1 LINFSG
7 KLVLNAKGGTEQ
19 DKKDRYGTNST
30 TLKVKNK
37 SEMTRMDTLTRLRTE
52 VVQLKD
58 SNARLKGLIRKLK
71 ESNRSTLHQNRKLS
85 NLALKDPHTGL
96 YNRRHFKD
104 TLEKELALAKRHA
117 QSLSLIMMDIDY
129 FKAVNDVYGHTYGDL
144 VLKQFTKTLQKAVRR
159 YDILFRFGGEEFVMI
174 APRADRPT
182 GLILAKRLLKTI
194 NAHSFGNKTQVI
206 KLKVSVSVA
215 SYPED
220 GVVVRGLDL
229 VTLADRILNKVKEYG
244 GNKVFS
250 SKDLEKLEGKAAS
263 ETDANKVIELLKK
276 KIYRLSQRANQ
287 SLIEAI
293 FALAKTIG
301 VKDWYSDTFTK
312 RMMNYAVEISKTLKL
327 PKNEIEHIRK
337 AVILHDIGKVG
348 INENIL
354 LKNSKLTTGEFEA
367 MKKHPQLSTDIIRP
381 LYFLR
386 GTVPLILYH
395 HERWDGKGYPH
406 HLKGKEIPIGARI
419 IAIVDAY
426 RSLTSNRPYR
436 KAYSKNSAINILKKE
451 SGTKFDPLVTAAFL
465 KILSR

>member
-1 LINFSG
+1 MKIKNRS
-7 KLVLNAKGGTEQ
+7 KVKE
-19 DKKDRYGTNST
+19 TNSPA
-30 TLKVKNK
+30 
-37 SEMTRMDTLTRLRTE
+37 RLSTE
-52 VVQLKD
+52 VVRLKE
-58 SNARLKGLIRKLK
+58 SNARLRMLVRELEK
-71 ESNRSTLHQNRKLS
+71 SNHSTLQINRKLS
-85 NLALKDPHTGL
+85 RLALKDPHTGL
-96 YNRRHFKD
+96 YNRRHFNE

-117 QSLSLIMMDIDY
+117 QSLSVIMMDIDY
-129 FKAVNDVYGHTYGDL
+129 FKAVNDVYGHPFGDL
-144 VLKQFTKTLQKAVRR
+144 VLKQFTQTLQKTVRR
-159 YDILFRFGGEEFVMI
+159 YDIIFRLGGEEFVMI
-174 APRADRPT
+174 SPRTDGPT
-182 GLILAKRLLKTI
+182 GLVLAKRLLKTI
-194 NAHSFGNKTQVI
+194 NAHSFGNKAHVI

-220 GVVVRGLDL
+220 GLVIRGLDL
-229 VTLADRILNKVKEYG
+229 LNLADQILNKVKEYG

-250 SKDLEKLEGKAAS
+250 SKDLEKLEGKVSPENDAS
-263 ETDANKVIELLKK
+263 EAIEILKK

-312 RMMNYAVEISKTLKL
+312 KMMNYAIEIAKMLKV
-327 PKNEIEHIRK
+327 PKNEIENIRK

-348 INENIL
+348 INEKIL
-354 LKNSKLTTGEFEA
+354 LKNSKLTVGEFET
-367 MKKHPQLSTDIIRP
+367 MKKHPQLSTDLIRP

-406 HLKGKEIPIGARI
+406 RLRGKEIPIGARI

-436 KAYSKNSAINILKKE
+436 KAYTKNSAMNILKRE
-451 SGTKFDPLVTAAFL
+451 SGTKFDPQVTAAFL
-465 KILSR
+465 KVLSR

>member
-1 LINFSG
+1 MI
-7 KLVLNAKGGTEQ
+7 
-19 DKKDRYGTNST
+19 
-30 TLKVKNK
+30 
-37 SEMTRMDTLTRLRTE
+37 RMDSSTQLRTE
-52 VVQLKD
+52 VVRLKE
-58 SNARLKGLIRKLK
+58 SNARLKRLIKKLK
-71 ESNRSTLHQNRKLS
+71 ESNRSTVHLNKKLS

-117 QSLSLIMMDIDY
+117 QSLSVIMMDIDY
-129 FKAVNDVYGHTYGDL
+129 FKAVNDVYGHTFGDL

-159 YDILFRFGGEEFVMI
+159 YDILFRFGGEEFMMI

-194 NAHSFGNKTQVI
+194 NAHSFGNKTHML

-263 ETDANKVIELLKK
+263 ESDANKVIELLKK

-312 RMMNYAVEISKTLKL
+312 RMMNYAVDVAKMLRL
-327 PKNEIEHIRK
+327 PNNEIEHIRK

-406 HLKGKEIPIGARI
+406 RLKGKEIPIGARI

-436 KAYSKNSAINILKKE
+436 KAYPKGTAINILKKE
-451 SGTKFDPLVTAAFL
+451 SGTKFDPQVTGAFL

>member
-1 LINFSG
+1 
-7 KLVLNAKGGTEQ
+7 
-19 DKKDRYGTNST
+19 
-30 TLKVKNK
+30 
-37 SEMTRMDTLTRLRTE
+37 MDTSTGLRTE
-52 VVQLKD
+52 IIRLRESNAQLK
-58 SNARLKGLIRKLK
+58 RLITRLK
-71 ESNRSTLHQNRKLS
+71 ESNRSTLHLNKKLS

-117 QSLSLIMMDIDY
+117 QSLSVIMMDIDY
-129 FKAVNDVYGHTYGDL
+129 FKAVNDVYGHTFGDL
-144 VLKQFTKTLQKAVRR
+144 VLKQFTKSLQRAVRR

-174 APRADRPT
+174 SPRADRPT

-194 NAHSFGNKTQVI
+194 NAHSFGSKIHVI
-206 KLKVSVSVA
+206 KLRVSISVA

-229 VTLADRILNKVKEYG
+229 VTLADQILNKVKEYG

-250 SKDLEKLEGKAAS
+250 SKDLEKLEGRVTS
-263 ETDANKVIELLKK
+263 ENDATKVIELLKK

-301 VKDWYSDTFTK
+301 LKDWYSDAFTK
-312 RMMNYAVEISKTLKL
+312 RMMNYAMEIARTLRL
-327 PKNEIEHIRK
+327 PKDEIEHIRK
-337 AVILHDIGKVG
+337 AVFLHDIGKVG

-354 LKNSKLTTGEFEA
+354 LKNSKLTTREFEA

-395 HERWDGKGYPH
+395 HERWDGKGYPYR
-406 HLKGKEIPIGARI
+406 LKGNEIPIGARI

-436 KAYSKNSAINILKKE
+436 KAYPKGTAIHILKKE
-451 SGTKFDPLVTAAFL
+451 SGIKFDPQVTDAFL
-465 KILSR
+465 KILNR

>member
-1 LINFSG
+1 MKIKN
-7 KLVLNAKGGTEQ
+7 
-19 DKKDRYGTNST
+19 NS
-30 TLKVKNK
+30 KRQ
-37 SEMTRMDTLTRLRTE
+37 RMDSTARLRTE
-52 VVQLKD
+52 VVQLRE
-58 SNARLKGLIRKLK
+58 SNTRLKRLIKKLK
-71 ESNRSTLHQNRKLS
+71 ESNRSTLQLNKKLG

-96 YNRRHFKD
+96 YNRRHFKE

-117 QSLSLIMMDIDY
+117 QSLSVIMMDIDY
-129 FKAVNDVYGHTYGDL
+129 FKAVNDVYGHTFGDL
-144 VLKQFTKTLQKAVRR
+144 VLKQFTKTLQNAVRR
-159 YDILFRFGGEEFVMI
+159 YDILFRFGGEEFVMLS
-174 APRADRPT
+174 PRADRPT

-194 NAHSFGNKTQVI
+194 NAHSFGNKAHMI

-220 GVVVRGLDL
+220 GVVIRGLDL
-229 VTLADRILNKVKEYG
+229 VNLADRILNKVKEYG

-250 SKDLEKLEGKAAS
+250 SNDLEKLEGKVAS
-263 ETDANKVIELLKK
+263 ENDASKVIEFLKK

-301 VKDWYSDTFTK
+301 LKDWYSDTFTQK
-312 RMMNYAVEISKTLKL
+312 MMKYAIEIAKMLKL
-327 PKNEIEHIRK
+327 PKSEIEHIRK

-354 LKNSKLTTGEFEA
+354 LKNSKLTTREFEA
-367 MKKHPQLSTDIIRP
+367 MKKHPQLSTDLIRP

-406 HLKGKEIPIGARI
+406 RLKGKEIPIGARI

-426 RSLTSNRPYR
+426 RSLTANRPYR
-436 KAYSKNSAINILKKE
+436 KAYAKSSAIKILKRE
-451 SGTKFDPLVTAAFL
+451 SGTKFDPQVAAAFL
-465 KILSR
+465 KILS

>member
-1 LINFSG
+1 MSKMQRI
-7 KLVLNAKGGTEQ
+7 
-19 DKKDRYGTNST
+19 DH
-30 TLKVKNK
+30 
-37 SEMTRMDTLTRLRTE
+37 LTRLRTQ
-52 VVQLKD
+52 VVRLRE
-58 SNARLKGLIRKLK
+58 SNARLKKLLSRL
-71 ESNRSTLHQNRKLS
+71 EASNRTTLQLNNKLS
-85 NLALKDPHTGL
+85 KLALKDPHTGL
-96 YNRRHFKD
+96 YNRRHFNE

-117 QSLSLIMMDIDY
+117 QSLSVIMMDIDY
-129 FKAVNDVYGHTYGDL
+129 FKSVNDVYGHPFGDL
-144 VLKQFTKTLQKAVRR
+144 VLKQFTQKLQKAVRR
-159 YDILFRFGGEEFVMI
+159 YDILFRLGGEEFVMI
-174 APRADRPT
+174 SPRTDRPT
-182 GLILAKRLLKTI
+182 GLLLAKRLLKTI
-194 NAHSFGNKTQVI
+194 NAHSFGSKAHVL
-206 KLKVSVSVA
+206 KLKVSVGVA

-220 GVVVRGLDL
+220 GVVIRGLDL
-229 VTLADRILNKVKEYG
+229 VNLADRILNKVKEYG

-250 SKDLEKLEGKAAS
+250 SIDLEKLEGKVAS
-263 ETDANKVIELLKK
+263 ENDASEVIELLKK

-293 FALAKTIG
+293 FALAKNIG

-312 RMMNYAVEISKTLKL
+312 KMMNYAIEIAKMLKL

-354 LKNSKLTTGEFEA
+354 LKHSKLTTKEFET

-406 HLKGKEIPIGARI
+406 RLKGNQIPIGARI

-436 KAYSKNSAINILKKE
+436 KAYPKSSAMKILKKE
-451 SGTKFDPLVTAAFL
+451 SGTKFDPRVTAAFL
-465 KILSR
+465 KILSG

>member
-1 LINFSG
+1 MN
-7 KLVLNAKGGTEQ
+7 
-19 DKKDRYGTNST
+19 T
-30 TLKVKNK
+30 TV
-37 SEMTRMDTLTRLRTE
+37 RLRTE
-52 VVQLKD
+52 VAQLKE
-58 SNARLKGLIRKLK
+58 SNTRLKKFIRKLK
-71 ESNRSTLHQNRKLS
+71 ESNRSAFHLNKKLS

-96 YNRRHFKD
+96 YNRRHFKE

-129 FKAVNDVYGHTYGDL
+129 FKAVNDVYGHPFGDL
-144 VLKQFTKTLQKAVRR
+144 VLKQFAQVLKKTVRR
-159 YDILFRFGGEEFVMI
+159 YDTIFRFGGEEFVMI
-174 APRADRPT
+174 SPRTDRPT
-182 GLILAKRLLKTI
+182 GLVLAKRLLKTI
-194 NAHSFGNKTQVI
+194 NAHSFGNKAHLI

-215 SYPED
+215 SYPEE
-220 GVVVRGLDL
+220 GVVIRGFDL
-229 VTLADRILNKVKEYG
+229 VNLADRILNKVKEYG

-250 SKDLEKLEGKAAS
+250 SEDLERLEGKAPSENDAS
-263 ETDANKVIELLKK
+263 KVIELLKK

-301 VKDWYSDTFTK
+301 LKDWYSDTFTK
-312 RMMNYAVEISKTLKL
+312 RMMNYAIEIAKMLKL

-348 INENIL
+348 INEKIL
-354 LKNSKLTTGEFEA
+354 LKHSKLTTGEFET
-367 MKKHPQLSTDIIRP
+367 MKKHPQLSTDLIRP

-406 HLKGKEIPIGARI
+406 RLKGKEIPIGARI

-436 KAYSKNSAINILKKE
+436 KAYPKSSAVKILKRE
-451 SGTKFDPLVTAAFL
+451 SGTKFDPQVTAAFL
-465 KILSR
+465 KILGR

>member
-1 LINFSG
+1 M
-7 KLVLNAKGGTEQ
+7 
-19 DKKDRYGTNST
+19 
-30 TLKVKNK
+30 KNTSK
-37 SEMTRMDTLTRLRTE
+37 MQRIDSLTRLRTQ
-52 VVQLKD
+52 VVRLRE
-58 SNARLKGLIRKLK
+58 SNARLKKLLSRL
-71 ESNRSTLHQNRKLS
+71 EASNRTTLQLNNKLS
-85 NLALKDPHTGL
+85 KLALKDPHTGL
-96 YNRRHFKD
+96 YNRRHFNE

-117 QSLSLIMMDIDY
+117 QSLSVIMMDIDY
-129 FKAVNDVYGHTYGDL
+129 FKSVNDVYGHPFGDL
-144 VLKQFTKTLQKAVRR
+144 VLKQFTQKLQKAVRR
-159 YDILFRFGGEEFVMI
+159 YDILFRLGGEEFVMI
-174 APRADRPT
+174 SPRTDRPT
-182 GLILAKRLLKTI
+182 GLLLAKRLLKII
-194 NAHSFGNKTQVI
+194 NAHSFGNKAHVL
-206 KLKVSVSVA
+206 KLKVSVGVA

-220 GVVVRGLDL
+220 GVVIRGLDL
-229 VTLADRILNKVKEYG
+229 VNLADRILNKVKEYG

-250 SKDLEKLEGKAAS
+250 SVDLEKLEGNVAS
-263 ETDANKVIELLKK
+263 ENDASEVIELLKK

-293 FALAKTIG
+293 FALAKNIG

-312 RMMNYAVEISKTLKL
+312 KMMNYAIEIAKMLKL

-354 LKNSKLTTGEFEA
+354 LKHSKLTTKEFET

-406 HLKGKEIPIGARI
+406 RLKGNQIPIGARI

-436 KAYSKNSAINILKKE
+436 KAYAKASAMKILKKE
-451 SGTKFDPLVTAAFL
+451 SGTKFDPRVTAAFL
-465 KILSR
+465 KILSG

>member
-1 LINFSG
+1 MKNMSKMQRI
-7 KLVLNAKGGTEQ
+7 
-19 DKKDRYGTNST
+19 DH
-30 TLKVKNK
+30 LK
-37 SEMTRMDTLTRLRTE
+37 RLRTQ
-52 VVQLKD
+52 VVRLRE
-58 SNARLKGLIRKLK
+58 SNARLKKLLGRL
-71 ESNRSTLHQNRKLS
+71 EASNRTTLQLNNKLS
-85 NLALKDPHTGL
+85 KLALKDPHTGL
-96 YNRRHFKD
+96 YNRRHFNE

-117 QSLSLIMMDIDY
+117 QSLSVIMMDIDY
-129 FKAVNDVYGHTYGDL
+129 FKSVNDVYGHPFGDL
-144 VLKQFTKTLQKAVRR
+144 VLKQFTQKLQKTVRR
-159 YDILFRFGGEEFVMI
+159 YDILFRLGGEEFVMI
-174 APRADRPT
+174 SPRTDRPT
-182 GLILAKRLLKTI
+182 GLLLAKRLLKII
-194 NAHSFGNKTQVI
+194 NAHSFGNKAHVL

-220 GVVVRGLDL
+220 GVVIRGLDL
-229 VTLADRILNKVKEYG
+229 VNLADRILNKVKEYG

-250 SKDLEKLEGKAAS
+250 SMDLEKLEGNVAS
-263 ETDANKVIELLKK
+263 ENDASEVIELLKK

-312 RMMNYAVEISKTLKL
+312 KMMNYAVELSRMLKL

-348 INENIL
+348 INEDIL
-354 LKNSKLTTGEFEA
+354 LKHSKLTTKEFET

-386 GTVPLILYH
+386 GTVPLILHH

-406 HLKGKEIPIGARI
+406 RLKGTQIPVGARI

-436 KAYSKNSAINILKKE
+436 QAYSKSNAMKILKKE
-451 SGTKFDPLVTAAFL
+451 SGTKFDPRVTAAFL
-465 KILSR
+465 KILSG

>member
-1 LINFSG
+1 
-7 KLVLNAKGGTEQ
+7 
-19 DKKDRYGTNST
+19 
-30 TLKVKNK
+30 
-37 SEMTRMDTLTRLRTE
+37 MDTLTRLRTE
-52 VVQLKD
+52 VAHLKE
-58 SNARLKGLIRKLK
+58 SNTRLKKYIRELE
-71 ESNRSTLHQNRKLS
+71 ESNRSTLQLNKKLGT
-85 NLALKDPHTGL
+85 LALKDPHTGL
-96 YNRRHFKD
+96 YNRRHFNE

-117 QSLSLIMMDIDY
+117 QPLSVIMMDIDY
-129 FKAVNDVYGHTYGDL
+129 FKAINDVYGHPFGDL
-144 VLKQFTKTLQKAVRR
+144 VLKQFSKTLQKAVRR
-159 YDILFRFGGEEFVMI
+159 YDVIFRLGGEEFVMM
-174 APRADRPT
+174 APRTDGPT
-182 GLILAKRLLKTI
+182 GLVLAKRLLKTV
-194 NAHSFGNKTQVI
+194 NLHNFGNKAHVI
-206 KLKVSVSVA
+206 KLQVSVGVA

-220 GVVVRGLDL
+220 GVVIRGLDL
-229 VTLADRILNKVKEYG
+229 VNLADRILNKVKEYG

-250 SKDLEKLEGKAAS
+250 SKDLERLEGKVPSENDAS
-263 ETDANKVIELLKK
+263 KMIELLKK

-301 VKDWYSDTFTK
+301 LKDWYSDTFTK
-312 RMMNYAVEISKTLKL
+312 KMMNYAIDIAKMLRL

-354 LKNSKLTTGEFEA
+354 LKDSKLTTTEFET
-367 MKKHPQLSTDIIRP
+367 MKKHPQLSTDLIRP

-436 KAYSKNSAINILKKE
+436 KAYSKDTAIRILRRE
-451 SGTKFDPLVTAAFL
+451 SGTKFDPQVTAAFL
-465 KILSR
+465 KILGR

>member
-1 LINFSG
+1 MKNMSQRINSP
-7 KLVLNAKGGTEQ
+7 
-19 DKKDRYGTNST
+19 
-30 TLKVKNK
+30 
-37 SEMTRMDTLTRLRTE
+37 TRLQTE
-52 VVQLKD
+52 VVQLRE
-58 SNARLKGLIRKLK
+58 SNARLKRLIKKLK
-71 ESNRSTLHQNRKLS
+71 ESNQSTLHLNKKLS

-104 TLEKELALAKRHA
+104 TLEKELALAKRHV
-117 QSLSLIMMDIDY
+117 QSLSVIMMDIDY
-129 FKAVNDVYGHTYGDL
+129 FKAVNDVYGHPFGDL

-194 NAHSFGNKTQVI
+194 NAHKFGNKTHGI
-206 KLKVSVSVA
+206 NLKVSVSVV
-215 SYPED
+215 SYPDD
-220 GVVVRGLDL
+220 GVVIRGLDL

-244 GNKVFS
+244 GNKAFS
-250 SKDLEKLEGKAAS
+250 SKDLEKLEGRVTS
-263 ETDANKVIELLKK
+263 ENNANKVIELLKK

-301 VKDWYSDTFTK
+301 AKDWYSDTFTK
-312 RMMNYAVEISKTLKL
+312 RMINYAIDIAKMLKL

-337 AVILHDIGKVG
+337 AVILYDIGKVG
-348 INENIL
+348 IDENIL

-367 MKKHPQLSTDIIRP
+367 IKKHPQLGTDIIRP

-386 GTVPLILYH
+386 GTIPLILYH
-395 HERWDGKGYPH
+395 HERWDGQGYPH
-406 HLKGKEIPIGARI
+406 RLKGKEIPIGARI

-436 KAYSKNSAINILKKE
+436 KAYSEGTAIKILKKE
-451 SGTKFDPLVTAAFL
+451 SGTKFDPQVTASFL

>member
-1 LINFSG
+1 MIH
-7 KLVLNAKGGTEQ
+7 
-19 DKKDRYGTNST
+19 
-30 TLKVKNK
+30 
-37 SEMTRMDTLTRLRTE
+37 MDSSTRLRTE
-52 VVQLKD
+52 VVQPRE
-58 SNARLKGLIRKLK
+58 STAGFNRLIKKLK
-71 ESNRSTLHQNRKLS
+71 ESSRSTLHLNKKLS

-96 YNRRHFKD
+96 YNRRHFKE
-104 TLEKELALAKRHA
+104 TLEKELALAKQHA
-117 QSLSLIMMDIDY
+117 QTLSVIMMDIDY
-129 FKAVNDVYGHTYGDL
+129 FKAVNDAYGHTFGDL
-144 VLKQFTKTLQKAVRR
+144 LLKQFTKTLQKAVRR

-174 APRADRPT
+174 SPRADRPT
-182 GLILAKRLLKTI
+182 GLILAKRLLKTV
-194 NAHSFGNKTQVI
+194 NAHSFGNKTHVI

-220 GVVVRGLDL
+220 GVVIRGLDL
-229 VTLADRILNKVKEYG
+229 VTLAERVLNKVKEYG

-250 SKDLEKLEGKAAS
+250 SEELEKLEGRITS
-263 ETDANKVIELLKK
+263 ENDGNMLIKLLKK

-301 VKDWYSDTFTK
+301 VKNWYSDTFTK
-312 RMMNYAVEISKTLKL
+312 RMMKHAVEIAKMLRL

-337 AVILHDIGKVG
+337 AAILHDIGKVE
-348 INENIL
+348 IDENIL

-367 MKKHPQLSTDIIRP
+367 LKKHPKLSTDIIRP

-426 RSLTSNRPYR
+426 RSITSNRPYK
-436 KAYSKNSAINILKKE
+436 KAYAKGTAIKILKKE
-451 SGTKFDPLVTAAFL
+451 SGTKFDPQVTAAFL

>member
-1 LINFSG
+1 MNTP
-7 KLVLNAKGGTEQ
+7 A
-19 DKKDRYGTNST
+19 
-30 TLKVKNK
+30 
-37 SEMTRMDTLTRLRTE
+37 RLRTE
-52 VVQLKD
+52 VAQLRE
-58 SNARLKGLIRKLK
+58 SNTRLKKYIRKLE
-71 ESNRSTLHQNRKLS
+71 ESNRSTLQLNKKLS

-96 YNRRHFKD
+96 YNRRHFKE

-117 QSLSLIMMDIDY
+117 QSLSVIMMDIDY
-129 FKAVNDVYGHTYGDL
+129 FKAVNDVYGHPFGDL
-144 VLKQFTKTLQKAVRR
+144 VLKQFSKTLQKAVRR
-159 YDILFRFGGEEFVMI
+159 YDVIFRLGGEEFVMI
-174 APRADRPT
+174 APRTDRPT
-182 GLILAKRLLKTI
+182 GLVLAKRLLKTVNI
-194 NAHSFGNKTQVI
+194 HSFGNKAHVI
-206 KLKVSVSVA
+206 KLKVSISVA

-220 GVVVRGLDL
+220 GVVIRGFDL
-229 VTLADRILNKVKEYG
+229 VNLADRILNKVKEYG

-250 SKDLEKLEGKAAS
+250 SKDLERLEGKVPS
-263 ETDANKVIELLKK
+263 ENDGSEMIELLKK

-301 VKDWYSDTFTK
+301 LKDWYSDTFTK
-312 RMMNYAVEISKTLKL
+312 KMMNYAIEIAKVLKL

-348 INENIL
+348 INEKIL
-354 LKNSKLTTGEFEA
+354 LKHSKLTTGEFET
-367 MKKHPQLSTDIIRP
+367 MKKHPQLSTDLIRP

-406 HLKGKEIPIGARI
+406 RLKGKEIPIGARI

-436 KAYSKNSAINILKKE
+436 NAYPKSSAMKILKRE
-451 SGTKFDPLVTAAFL
+451 SGTKFDPQVTAAFL
-465 KILSR
+465 KILGR

>member
-1 LINFSG
+1 MSQRINSP
-7 KLVLNAKGGTEQ
+7 
-19 DKKDRYGTNST
+19 
-30 TLKVKNK
+30 
-37 SEMTRMDTLTRLRTE
+37 TRLQTE
-52 VVQLKD
+52 VVQLRE
-58 SNARLKGLIRKLK
+58 SNARLKRLIKKLK
-71 ESNRSTLHQNRKLS
+71 ESNQSTLHLNKKLS

-104 TLEKELALAKRHA
+104 TLEKELALAKRHV
-117 QSLSLIMMDIDY
+117 QSLSVIMMDIDY
-129 FKAVNDVYGHTYGDL
+129 FKAVNDVYGHPFGDL

-194 NAHSFGNKTQVI
+194 NAHKFGNKTHGI
-206 KLKVSVSVA
+206 NLKVSVSVV
-215 SYPED
+215 SYPDD
-220 GVVVRGLDL
+220 GVVIRGLDL

-244 GNKVFS
+244 GNKAFS
-250 SKDLEKLEGKAAS
+250 SKDLEKLEGRVTS
-263 ETDANKVIELLKK
+263 ENNANKVIELLKK

-301 VKDWYSDTFTK
+301 AKDWYSDTFTK
-312 RMMNYAVEISKTLKL
+312 RMINYAIDIAKMLKL

-337 AVILHDIGKVG
+337 AVILYDIGKVG
-348 INENIL
+348 IDENIL

-367 MKKHPQLSTDIIRP
+367 IKKHPQLGTDIIRP

-386 GTVPLILYH
+386 GTIPLILYH
-395 HERWDGKGYPH
+395 HERWDGQGYPH
-406 HLKGKEIPIGARI
+406 RLKGKEIPIGARI

-436 KAYSKNSAINILKKE
+436 KAYSEGTAIKILKKE
-451 SGTKFDPLVTAAFL
+451 SGTKFDPQVTASFL

>member
-1 LINFSG
+1 M
-7 KLVLNAKGGTEQ
+7 
-19 DKKDRYGTNST
+19 
-30 TLKVKNK
+30 KNISK
-37 SEMTRMDTLTRLRTE
+37 MQRIDHLTRLRTQ
-52 VVQLKD
+52 VVRLRE
-58 SNARLKGLIRKLK
+58 SNARLKKLLSRL
-71 ESNRSTLHQNRKLS
+71 EASNRTTLQLNNKLS
-85 NLALKDPHTGL
+85 KLALKDPHTGL
-96 YNRRHFKD
+96 YNRRHFNE

-117 QSLSLIMMDIDY
+117 QSLSVIMMDIDY
-129 FKAVNDVYGHTYGDL
+129 FKSVNDVYGHPFGDL
-144 VLKQFTKTLQKAVRR
+144 VLKQFTQKLQKAVRR
-159 YDILFRFGGEEFVMI
+159 YDILFRLGGEEFVMI
-174 APRADRPT
+174 SPRTDRPT
-182 GLILAKRLLKTI
+182 GLLLAKRLLKTI
-194 NAHSFGNKTQVI
+194 NAHSFGSKAHVL
-206 KLKVSVSVA
+206 KLKVSVGVA

-220 GVVVRGLDL
+220 GVVIRGLDL
-229 VTLADRILNKVKEYG
+229 VNLADRILNKVKEYG

-250 SKDLEKLEGKAAS
+250 SIDLEKLEGKVTSENDAS
-263 ETDANKVIELLKK
+263 EVIELLKK

-293 FALAKTIG
+293 FALAKNIG

-312 RMMNYAVEISKTLKL
+312 KMMNYAIEIAKMLKL

-354 LKNSKLTTGEFEA
+354 LKHSKLTTKEFET

-406 HLKGKEIPIGARI
+406 RLKGNQIPIGARI

-436 KAYSKNSAINILKKE
+436 KAYPKSSAMKILKKE
-451 SGTKFDPLVTAAFL
+451 SGTKFDPRVTAAFL
-465 KILSR
+465 KILSG

>member
-1 LINFSG
+1 VPLDPAHG
-7 KLVLNAKGGTEQ
+7 AGLAGHVPA
-19 DKKDRYGTNST
+19 
-30 TLKVKNK
+30 KVKNK
-37 SEMTRMDTLTRLRTE
+37 CEMTRMDSSTRLRTE
-52 VVQLKD
+52 VVQLRE
-58 SNARLKGLIRKLK
+58 SNARLKKLINKLK
-71 ESNRSTLHQNRKLS
+71 ESNRSTLHLNKKLS

-117 QSLSLIMMDIDY
+117 QALSVIMMDIDY
-129 FKAVNDVYGHTYGDL
+129 FKAVNDVYGHTFGDL

-159 YDILFRFGGEEFVMI
+159 YDVLFRFGGEEFMMI

-194 NAHSFGNKTQVI
+194 NAHRFGNKTHAI
-206 KLKVSVSVA
+206 NLKVSVGVA

-220 GVVVRGLDL
+220 GVVIRGLDL

-263 ETDANKVIELLKK
+263 ESDANKVIELLKK

-301 VKDWYSDTFTK
+301 VRDWYSDAFTK
-312 RMMNYAVEISKTLKL
+312 RMMNYAIDIAKMLKL

-395 HERWDGKGYPH
+395 HERWDGQGYPH
-406 HLKGKEIPIGARI
+406 RLKGKEIPIGARI

-436 KAYSKNSAINILKKE
+436 KAYSKGTAIKILKKE
-451 SGTKFDPLVTAAFL
+451 SGTKFDPQVTAAFL
-465 KILSR
+465 EILGR

>member
-1 LINFSG
+1 M
-7 KLVLNAKGGTEQ
+7 KAKNSSMMQ
-19 DKKDRYGTNST
+19 RINST
-30 TLKVKNK
+30 A
-37 SEMTRMDTLTRLRTE
+37 RLRTE
-52 VVQLKD
+52 IVQLKE
-58 SNARLKGLIRKLK
+58 SNARLRMLVRKLE
-71 ESNRSTLHQNRKLS
+71 ESNRNSLQLNRRLS
-85 NLALKDPHTGL
+85 RLALKDPHTGL
-96 YNRRHFKD
+96 YNRRHFNE

-117 QSLSLIMMDIDY
+117 QPLSVIMMDIDY
-129 FKAVNDVYGHTYGDL
+129 FKAVNDVYGHPFGDL
-144 VLKQFTKTLQKAVRR
+144 VLKQFTQTLQKTVRR
-159 YDILFRFGGEEFVMI
+159 YDVIFRLGGEEFVMI
-174 APRADRPT
+174 SPRADGPT
-182 GLILAKRLLKTI
+182 GLVLAKRLLKTI
-194 NAHSFGNKTQVI
+194 NAHSFGNKAHVI

-220 GVVVRGLDL
+220 GVVIRGLDL
-229 VTLADRILNKVKEYG
+229 VNLADRILSKVKEYG

-250 SKDLEKLEGKAAS
+250 SKDLEKLEGKVPPENDAS
-263 ETDANKVIELLKK
+263 EMIELLKK

-301 VKDWYSDTFTK
+301 LKDWYSDTFTK
-312 RMMNYAVEISKTLKL
+312 KMMNYAIQIAKMLKL
-327 PKNEIEHIRK
+327 PKNEIENIRK

-348 INENIL
+348 INEKIL
-354 LKNSKLTTGEFEA
+354 LKNSKLTVGEFET
-367 MKKHPQLSTDIIRP
+367 MKKHPQLSTDLIRP

-406 HLKGKEIPIGARI
+406 RLKGREIPIGARI

-436 KAYSKNSAINILKKE
+436 KAYTKSSAMKILKRE
-451 SGTKFDPLVTAAFL
+451 SGTKFDPHVTEAFL